1 VPTTLPPSG
10 CAGAA
15 DGPTFLS
22 IGCRLD
28 ELLTDV
34 RGATVLGTFGPKSA
48 QNADKAV
55 GRLADAL
62 AACESGDTKQAKTRL
77 AQTKKA
83 LVQYG
88 HRLKGRAARRR
99 LDPAVREAF
108 LAAGDTI
115 ATDVSALRAALTCPA
130 DAAP

>member
-10 CAGAA
+10 CAGAT

-28 ELLTDV
+28 DLLTDV
-34 RGATVLGTFGPKSA
+34 RGATALGSFGPKSA

-62 AACESGDTKQAKTRL
+62 AACESGDSKQAKTRL
-77 AQTKKA
+77 AQVKKA
-83 LVQYG
+83 LAQYA
-88 HRLKGRAARRR
+88 HRLRGRAARRR
-99 LDPAVREAF
+99 LDPTLREAF
-108 LAAGDTI
+108 LAAGETI
-115 ATDVSALRAALTCPA
+115 ATDVNELRAALTCPA